1 MELRE
6 LDSTKEEDR
15 KTVESFWLHINEGD
29 IVEGLPVAQAE
40 TFK

>member
-1 MELRE
+1 MKQ

-15 KTVESFWLHINEGD
+15 KLLESFWLNINEGA
-29 IVEGLPVAQAE
+29 IVDGLPVAQAE

>member
-1 MELRE
+1 MRK
-6 LDSTKEEDR
+6 LDLTKEEDR
-15 KTVESFWLHINEGD
+15 NLVEAYWLNIAEGS